1 MLKRKENDAKKARD
15 AEVLRKKE
23 ILEMKIEAA
32 DVILKKRLSETGMV
46 FEDLCGVKNDIESIT
61 VDSPKDDRYSRS
73 S

>member
-46 FEDLCGVKNDIESIT
+46 FEDLCGVKKENESIT
-61 VDSPKDDRYSRS
+61 VDSPKNDRYSRS